1 MAALVAC
8 GHSGST
14 PTNIPDKNPAN
25 DAFPTNGPPL
35 LTPGERMQYRVALK
49 GLELATYTITVGDI
63 TELDG
68 KKVITI
74 VGNAKLSG
82 IAAWF
87 SQKIDDKFTSWID
100 ITTGRSLRFQ
110 ADEYGTGTSD
120 IEHAIV
126 DFTKRTPTSV
136 PVTFHLNDQPEQPEP
151 QALSRETFDLNE
163 FLVALRAWEGTA
175 GTKQPLDIFR
185 SRFLW
190 RAEVTIKGKTK
201 LDTEMGD
208 LPALRFDAHLFKLD
222 KKGGKF
228 PDTDERDFSLW
239 VSDDAGRVPL
249 KIVAKTDYGDVE
261 IKIVD
266 YQAGNGEP
274 LRKSEA
280 ATTAAN

>member
-1 MAALVAC
+1 
-8 GHSGST
+8 
-14 PTNIPDKNPAN
+14 
-25 DAFPTNGPPL
+25 
-35 LTPGERMQYRVALK
+35 MQYKVSLK
-49 GLELATYTITVGDI
+49 GLELATYTISVGDI
-63 TELDG
+63 TDLDG
-68 KKVITI
+68 KKAITI
-74 VGNAKLSG
+74 VGNARLSG

-87 SQKIDDKFTSWID
+87 SQKIDDKFTSWLD
-100 ITTGRSLRFQ
+100 VTTGRSLRFQ

-120 IEHAIV
+120 IEHAVV
-126 DFTKRTPTSV
+126 DLAKKTADSV
-136 PVTFHLNDQPEQPEP
+136 PVTFHLNEEPPAPEP
-151 QALSRETFDLNE
+151 QALSRETYDLNE
-163 FLVALRAWEGTA
+163 FLVALRAWEGSP

-201 LDTEMGD
+201 IDAGELGE

-222 KKGGKF
+222 KKGAKF

-239 VSDDAGRVPL
+239 ISDDAGRVPL
-249 KIVAKTDYGDVE
+249 QIVAKTDYGDVS

-280 ATTAAN
+280 ATTASN